1 MVYGICFCPE
11 TREKELKSIGCADS
25 KTLTEEQRDKLFE
38 KLNSYNDFVGWAVEI
53 IAPNKICN
61 SMFKRVKHSL
71 NEVSH
76 DSAIG
81 LIRKALSLNVNVTS
95 VFVDTVGPPEKY
107 QAKLSA
113 LFPGIK
119 ITVSKKADSIYPVVS
134 AASICAKVS
143 RDNALKDWN
152 FREPSFKALFQDEKQ
167 LSWGS
172 GYPADPTTKK
182 FLAEN
187 VDPIFGFPQLVRF
200 SWSTVGLILKTK
212 GVKVEWEED
221 EEQNNSQKSV
231 QNFFVKKSEGPMR
244 KHPYFNH
251 RKIKPAVKL
260 L

>member
-1 MVYGICFCPE
+1 MLMLLQSLLILWAPQ
-11 TREKELKSIGCADS
+11 KNI
-25 KTLTEEQRDKLFE
+25 
-38 KLNSYNDFVGWAVEI
+38 KLNCQHCSLESKLQFL
-53 IAPNKICN
+53 
-61 SMFKRVKHSL
+61 KR
-71 NEVSH
+71 
-76 DSAIG
+76 
-81 LIRKALSLNVNVTS
+81 LI
-95 VFVDTVGPPEKY
+95 
-107 QAKLSA
+107 Q
-113 LFPGIK
+113 
-119 ITVSKKADSIYPVVS
+119 SI
-134 AASICAKVS
+134 
-143 RDNALKDWN
+143 
-152 FREPSFKALFQDEKQ
+152 Q
-167 LSWGS
+167 LSVLLVS
-172 GYPADPTTKK
+172 VLRYPEIMHWKIGILENHHLKHCSKMKNNYHGGVGTLQVNCFLMLFDGKTGITEGFWKLDPTTKK